1 MKTCDN
7 EKGIFSCA
15 TFRDDDDI
23 LMLAAF
29 SPNSKLSLVVKDYNS
44 NEDFPVENIFGDAP
58 ELAFNHIGDFK
69 LDEFGE
75 KLLVVNLLG
84 QYIRVYSMYDLRK
97 KKNAAPTHQFRRG
110 INECT

>member
-1 MKTCDN
+1 
-7 EKGIFSCA
+7 
-15 TFRDDDDI
+15 
-23 LMLAAF
+23 MLAAF

-58 ELAFNHIGDFK
+58 ELAFNQIGDFK

-84 QYIRVYSMYDLRK
+84 QYIKVYSMYDLRK